1 MGHGVWR
8 SNGNRSLDCRVVLS
22 LGVLRR
28 GRLTAALDPWQTP
41 GPPPS
46 ASGYRGA
53 PASALRL
60 RSPVKTVENGSAV
73 VNGEARYSSTK

>member
-28 GRLTAALDPWQTP
+28 GRLTAALDPWQKP
-41 GPPPS
+41 GPPAG
-46 ASGYRGA
+46 ASGYGWGTCRGA
-53 PASALRL
+53 PMELASEDD
-60 RSPVKTVENGSAV
+60 P
-73 VNGEARYSSTK
+73 YQ